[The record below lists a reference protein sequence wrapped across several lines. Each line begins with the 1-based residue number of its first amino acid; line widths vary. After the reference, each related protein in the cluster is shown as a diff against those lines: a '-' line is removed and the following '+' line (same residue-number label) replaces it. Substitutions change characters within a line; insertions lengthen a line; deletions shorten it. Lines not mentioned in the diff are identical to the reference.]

1 MGVGFPLRGVT
12 GLDAIQLFASPT
24 VQYTSPPSIKVG
36 CSAPQLSASR
46 LPAALG
52 RQCHAA
58 LNEATRSARARK
70 CEPRESPRRSG
81 QPSPPRLLQRTARP
95 PPPSRPRSKRIT
107 ATVPIARRRGTRTRV
122 RACLTNGAL
131 LIMCSFR
138 LLMGR
143 REARNSQWAHSPLPL
158 PASRIKLLSATK
170 GLTPSRA

>member
-1 MGVGFPLRGVT
+1 MAGSGKLENQPPSPLLLFFRWVSVTPVGLGFPRLRGVT

-107 ATVPIARRRGTRTRV
+107 ATVPIARPRRTRRTRTRV
-122 RACLTNGAL
+122 PHKRCKMR
-131 LIMCSFR
+131 IMCSFR
-138 LLMGR
+138 LLMGQR
-143 REARNSQWAHSPLPL
+143 VA
-158 PASRIKLLSATK
+158 
-170 GLTPSRA
+170 LT